1 MSSKSLSAVRCCC
14 SLLLFTAVHCCCLLL
29 FTAVRVI
36 KQLTV
41 SDQQL
46 ILLKLRMAVTVK
58 VNLIRCD
65 IRRDVR
71 ERSRVPSH
79 I

>member
-1 MSSKSLSAVRCCC
+1 MSSKSLSTVHCCC
-14 SLLLFTAVHCCCLLL
+14 SLLLLFTAAVHCRLPPVA
-29 FTAVRVI
+29 AVRVI

-65 IRRDVR
+65 IRCDVR
-71 ERSRVPSH
+71 E
-79 I
+79 